1 MPGRVQ
7 INMMRLVWSVA
18 RVVCAGREGG
28 SEGWVSPKV
37 SSGYRRQPMLVG
49 NLQVVGSILRP
60 VDFGSGNGRGV
71 VHVKI
76 VA

>member
-1 MPGRVQ
+1 MASVQ
-7 INMMRLVWSVA
+7 YTLEN
-18 RVVCAGREGG
+18 
-28 SEGWVSPKV
+28 SPKV

-71 VHVKI
+71 VHVKRFHVSKDFYI
-76 VA
+76 MMIQMLILSAV

>member
-1 MPGRVQ
+1 MKGTYTYYT
-7 INMMRLVWSVA
+7 I
-18 RVVCAGREGG
+18 
-28 SEGWVSPKV
+28 PKV
-37 SSGYRRQPMLVG
+37 SSGYRCQPMLVG

-76 VA
+76 VAKVVVAAYGFGLGASLPQLHAL